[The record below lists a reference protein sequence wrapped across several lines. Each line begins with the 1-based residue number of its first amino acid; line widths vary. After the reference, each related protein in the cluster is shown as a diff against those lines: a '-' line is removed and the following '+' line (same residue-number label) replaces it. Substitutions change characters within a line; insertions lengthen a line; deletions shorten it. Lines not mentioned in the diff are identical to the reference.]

1 LVSIGCDLRQA
12 ANYAGCSYPT
22 IRRETLRHPEFRR
35 VLHHAMK
42 MKAEIKLL
50 RGSNRQLDQTI
61 SELKDKLCIAPADS
75 HEHD

>member
-1 LVSIGCDLRQA
+1 
-12 ANYAGCSYPT
+12 
-22 IRRETLRHPEFRR
+22 
-35 VLHHAMK
+35 MK